1 MNGLLS
7 IIGMKTELEYQMN
20 DFPFGLPRIR
30 FNVPKGNIPSGRQ
43 KCQPKAQHAFTIK
56 GVKIMAAYKVEVDLS
71 ELFDDMTI
79 NEQKNF
85 LVDKFC
91 SLPIDKMVEVVGEM
105 LENLNGDQTAKVI
118 EDAFDNLHEQAQE
131 HVINY
136 VKG

>member
-1 MNGLLS
+1 MSNY
-7 IIGMKTELEYQMN
+7 T
-20 DFPFGLPRIR
+20 
-30 FNVPKGNIPSGRQ
+30 
-43 KCQPKAQHAFTIK
+43 
-56 GVKIMAAYKVEVDLS
+56 VEVDLS

-79 NEQKNF
+79 SEQKSF

-91 SLPIDKMVEVVGEM
+91 SLPIGSMEEVVGEM
-105 LENLNGDQTAKVI
+105 LQNLNGNQTAKVI

>member
-1 MNGLLS
+1 
-7 IIGMKTELEYQMN
+7 
-20 DFPFGLPRIR
+20 
-30 FNVPKGNIPSGRQ
+30 
-43 KCQPKAQHAFTIK
+43 
-56 GVKIMAAYKVEVDLS
+56 MAEYKVEVDLS
-71 ELFDDMTI
+71 DLFDNMTI

-91 SLPIDKMVEVVGEM
+91 SLPIGSMEEVVSEI
-105 LENLNGDQTAKVI
+105 LDNLNGDQTARVI